1 MAENWN
7 CLLCGKPIGMWDKV
21 CKYCGEHQFGEN
33 DEYYPDENSYRKAQA
48 LLASPRNATS
58 VKKEKH
64 PIFTEEEA
72 FLMGIHPQDAFFRK
86 TMELDIL
93 GKDYDE

>member
-1 MAENWN
+1 MSSWFCYGCDED
-7 CLLCGKPIGMWDKV
+7 IGDNEY
-21 CKYCGEHQFGEN
+21 CPYCGMHRSGDDAMDEQEARAVLAQFA
-33 DEYYPDENSYRKAQA
+33 PKR
-48 LLASPRNATS
+48 T
-58 VKKEKH
+58 KKEKQ

-72 FLMGIHPQDAFFRK
+72 FLMGIHSQDAFFRK

>member
-1 MAENWN
+1 MAEKRLCRN
-7 CLLCGKPIGMWDKV
+7 CHKDIGDAEF
-21 CKYCGEHQFGEN
+21 CPYCGE
-33 DEYYPDENSYRKAQA
+33 YRLGNKVLQRKNEA
-48 LLASPRNATS
+48 LARYKQTAIINNIGQTS
-58 VKKEKH
+58 KKEKQ